1 MSSISNNKSE
11 EVSRMLE
18 SYHRLQKYCHQGGK
32 KATKTTPI
40 LQNEN
45 AEEQKKDTLRVEGKT
60 VPLAIKKKYS
70 FNSSVYS
77 ESCERDFFHPQNA
90 AQNHPRLLQNNRDSD
105 SESSNLEA
113 MSLKVNQFQ
122 AQRHIVINK
131 KNKPS
136 CSNIDTA
143 LVEDEGDFS
152 EESIN
157 EETPGVMKRKGIR
170 SFGKVNTMRSLNC
183 RNRRTC

>member
-77 ESCERDFFHPQNA
+77 ESCERDFFIHKTQLKIILVCSRTIETLTLRA
-90 AQNHPRLLQNNRDSD
+90 A
-105 SESSNLEA
+105 
-113 MSLKVNQFQ
+113 
-122 AQRHIVINK
+122 I
-131 KNKPS
+131 
-136 CSNIDTA
+136 
-143 LVEDEGDFS
+143 
-152 EESIN
+152 
-157 EETPGVMKRKGIR
+157 
-170 SFGKVNTMRSLNC
+170 
-183 RNRRTC
+183 